1 MSPRVARNTIAV
13 LIVILYMALMLL
25 IGGCTT
31 IKMERSVDGSEKITV
46 RAPPK
51 DFRALDFQWHETS
64 LRAGEAATAEQPWAD
79 VAGDIPGLLLK
90 VSSYCTTYPALCTG
104 TDAQDSKAVDWDQ
117 LNTAKQT
124 IRDLQNYCKSY
135 PDTCV
140 Q

>member
-79 VAGDIPGLLLK
+79 VTGDLGSLLL
-90 VSSYCTTYPALCTG
+90 
-104 TDAQDSKAVDWDQ
+104 
-117 LNTAKQT
+117 NTMA
-124 IRDLQNYCKSY
+124 YCKAN
-135 PDTCV
+135 PGWAFCER
-140 Q
+140 